1 MKPKRGRATGS
12 KPKTTGLKPNAPK
25 TVNDSEKNI
34 DTPPERPSAVN
45 KTTTQSLP
53 VWLTRVVDPAGPDRP
68 WPKCASAEVKAAA
81 VRKAQLQQELR
92 ELNEQKIQTLA
103 EMDVQEEFID
113 KEEEH
118 LRASRI
124 ANTATMDGV
133 DDADIESPGGEQ
145 ESSDSEIVVD
155 DEEAQVSDSEVVQA
169 ATSAPGKKPSVRSWF

>member
-1 MKPKRGRATGS
+1 M
-12 KPKTTGLKPNAPK
+12 
-25 TVNDSEKNI
+25 NDSEKNI

-45 KTTTQSLP
+45 KTATQSLP
-53 VWLTRVVDPAGPDRP
+53 VWLTRVVDPASPDRP
-68 WPKCASAEVKAAA
+68 RPKCTSAEVKAAT

-155 DEEAQVSDSEVVQA
+155 DEEAQVSDSEVIQA